1 MEDKYDRVLKYCE
14 QELERILKLFRKQ
27 RDDPPLPR
35 NYPPIAG
42 KVIETIFKVININS
56 LKLMVYSL
64 KNYTWPFRG
73 LTIDLWFYATLTMT
87 VRSSLT
93 CNLVIKAVILESCG
107 QDHST
112 DKTNECWCWCSGRIK
127 WARSLHFHLEDLVKS
142 ASAHPV
148 LKTLSATSELVRR
161 YNMVANTL
169 LNYQQDMKNAW
180 LNHNVMT

>member
-42 KVIETIFKVININS
+42 KVIDLF
-56 LKLMVYSL
+56 L

-73 LTIDLWFYATLTMT
+73 LTIDLWFYATLIMT
-87 VRSSLT
+87 VKSSLT
-93 CNLVIKAVILESCG
+93 CNLVIKAVILESCLSG
-107 QDHST
+107 SQHWQN
-112 DKTNECWCWCSGRIK
+112 TNECWWWCSGRIK

-180 LNHNVMT
+180 LNHNVIGFV